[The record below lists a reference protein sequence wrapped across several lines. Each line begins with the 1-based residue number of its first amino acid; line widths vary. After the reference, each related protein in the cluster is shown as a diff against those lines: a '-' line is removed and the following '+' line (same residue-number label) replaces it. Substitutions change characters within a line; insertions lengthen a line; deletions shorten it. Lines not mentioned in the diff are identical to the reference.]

1 MDIPYF
7 EDRPPKYEESERTYL
22 AEKNSSSSLSRAA
35 EYTALTH
42 PLVLA
47 ARAFEKDGKI
57 VLAVLTEP
65 IYLSSERTELKT
77 LLSEE
82 AERETGC
89 EVALTF
95 DLDIYRRIS
104 SDMSEETISLIFKKL
119 KL

>member
-22 AEKNSSSSLSRAA
+22 AEKNNSLSRAA

-65 IYLSSERTELKT
+65 IYLSSERAELKT

>member
-22 AEKNSSSSLSRAA
+22 AEKNASLSRAA

-65 IYLSSERTELKT
+65 IYLSSERAELKT

>member
-22 AEKNSSSSLSRAA
+22 AEKNSSLSRAA

-89 EVALTF
+89 EVTLTF

>member
-22 AEKNSSSSLSRAA
+22 AEKNSSSLSRAA